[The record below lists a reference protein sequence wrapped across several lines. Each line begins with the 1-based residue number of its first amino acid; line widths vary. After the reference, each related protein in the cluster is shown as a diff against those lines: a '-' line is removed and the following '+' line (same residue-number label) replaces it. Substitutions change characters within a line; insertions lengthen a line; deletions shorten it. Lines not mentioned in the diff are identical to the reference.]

1 MKARAWS
8 SLGMCVAMIVGVV
21 SATQAQTTTD
31 VYKASVHLKGWVRND
46 TPPPFAKVVI
56 GTTQSLINLAL
67 GNDPK
72 TVVPPNVILAILVPV
87 DGNGSLAVFD
97 VSTNN
102 VLAVIGTFVGPAV
115 RTSPTRKVSTYLLP
129 IENVGNASFGLTG
142 GDLMVDAI
150 LVQPQGAAAVKANG
164 AVTGWL
170 DLTVTDDTGTHT
182 GPIPI
187 TVGKI
192 TASHLATVVLP

>member
-8 SLGMCVAMIVGVV
+8 SLGVCAAMLVGVV
-21 SATQAQTTTD
+21 YATHAQPTTD

-46 TPPPFAKVVI
+46 TPPPFANVVI

-87 DGNGSLAVFD
+87 DGSGRLAVFD
-97 VSTNN
+97 VTTKN

-115 RTSPTRKVSTYLLP
+115 RTGQTKKLGTFLLP
-129 IENVGNASFGLTG
+129 VENVGNASFGLTA
-142 GDLMVDAI
+142 GDLMVNAI
-150 LVQPQGAAAVKANG
+150 LVQPQGAVAVNVKG

-170 DLTVTDDTGTHT
+170 DLTITDDTGTHT
-182 GPIPI
+182 GALPI
-187 TVGKI
+187 TAGKI
-192 TASHLATVVLP
+192 